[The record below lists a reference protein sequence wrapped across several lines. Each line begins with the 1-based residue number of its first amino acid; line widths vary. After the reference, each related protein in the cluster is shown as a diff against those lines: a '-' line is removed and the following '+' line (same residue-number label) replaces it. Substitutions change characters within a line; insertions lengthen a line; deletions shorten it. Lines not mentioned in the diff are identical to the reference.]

1 MYTAVMK
8 SAEATDNPLTKLR
21 SLMLRTVCKRD
32 IGQCE
37 VSRLLFSEP
46 LYHSTFDYVSQSL
59 DLSSRQLNFDQN
71 SSLLVKINLLDY
83 YADRDSNEFLK
94 PHLASITSFI
104 EFVKK
109 FVISCGVLKLK
120 DKPHLIVVT
129 TSPRV
134 RYNPS
139 DLKCYTNYCFYQMI
153 KYSNWKREDMIS
165 LSNVNDC
172 IRRWESFL
180 LIAPFEVL
188 NVLKYKN

>member
-1 MYTAVMK
+1 M
-8 SAEATDNPLTKLR
+8 KLR
-21 SLMLRTVCKRD
+21 
-32 IGQCE
+32 
-37 VSRLLFSEP
+37 
-46 LYHSTFDYVSQSL
+46 
-59 DLSSRQLNFDQN
+59 
-71 SSLLVKINLLDY
+71 
-83 YADRDSNEFLK
+83 
-94 PHLASITSFI
+94 
-104 EFVKK
+104 
-109 FVISCGVLKLK
+109 